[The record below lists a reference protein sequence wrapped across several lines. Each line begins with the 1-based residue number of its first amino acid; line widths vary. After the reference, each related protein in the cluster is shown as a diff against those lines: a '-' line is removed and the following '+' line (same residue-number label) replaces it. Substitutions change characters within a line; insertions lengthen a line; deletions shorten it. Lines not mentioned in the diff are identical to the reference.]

1 MRRKNL
7 SFVAGICIL
16 IGLVST
22 GLLMSIHGSIA
33 PIPQE
38 ISPNLPVVALTFDD
52 GPNARFTPEILD
64 ILYEQQ
70 VPATFFVVGDHLKGQ
85 AWLVRKIAASGHE
98 IGNHTDTHPDL
109 TTLDSAQIL
118 AEIQSTQEKL
128 QKILPDYTVKFLRPP
143 YGRQNEGVCQVSPLP
158 LVLWNV
164 DSGDWENPQAQTI
177 YTTVMENIRD
187 GDIIVFHDDNPET
200 VKALEQIL
208 PALKARGYQF
218 ATVSTLLDLKKGQDN
233 FVKE

>member
-22 GLLMSIHGSIA
+22 GLLMSIHGSVT

-70 VPATFFVVGDHLKGQ
+70 VPATFFVVGDHLFGTTQ
-85 AWLVRKIAASGHE
+85 FLGIDFGFWVAMGLVVLIVAAMNL
-98 IGNHTDTHPDL
+98 IFW
-109 TTLDSAQIL
+109 
-118 AEIQSTQEKL
+118 L
-128 QKILPDYTVKFLRPP
+128 QKPV
-143 YGRQNEGVCQVSPLP
+143 Q
-158 LVLWNV
+158 
-164 DSGDWENPQAQTI
+164 
-177 YTTVMENIRD
+177 
-187 GDIIVFHDDNPET
+187 
-200 VKALEQIL
+200 
-208 PALKARGYQF
+208 
-218 ATVSTLLDLKKGQDN
+218 
-233 FVKE
+233 

>member
-16 IGLVST
+16 IGLVSA
-22 GLLMSIHGSIA
+22 GLLMSIHGSVT

-85 AWLVRKIAASGHE
+85 EWLVRKIAASGHE

-109 TTLDSAQIL
+109 TTQDSAQIL

-128 QKILPDYTVKFLRPP
+128 
-143 YGRQNEGVCQVSPLP
+143 
-158 LVLWNV
+158 
-164 DSGDWENPQAQTI
+164 
-177 YTTVMENIRD
+177 
-187 GDIIVFHDDNPET
+187 
-200 VKALEQIL
+200 
-208 PALKARGYQF
+208 
-218 ATVSTLLDLKKGQDN
+218 
-233 FVKE
+233 